1 MISLIESVCKKKSM
15 WRLQKENFGMFVS
28 NFCTDRKQN
37 RDKETDFSVQ
47 IWRNILLH
55 NLKNSEDVNQFL
67 SVLFLQCN
75 CYRWYNLFLRSS
87 FSNMLLVK
95 LLERLHILASNFW
108 SNSFKFMSG
117 SKTKQVQRI
126 RMFLYSIWQ
135 KILLHNI
142 KISEGFIQ
150 FLSIRFLQC
159 IRQKWRKS
167 Y

>member
-15 WRLQKENFGMFVS
+15 WDLQKENFGMFVL

-37 RDKETDFSVQ
+37 RDQETDFSVR
-47 IWRNILLH
+47 IWRKTLLH

-67 SVLFLQCN
+67 SVFFLECN
-75 CYRWYNLFLRSS
+75 CYRCFNLFLRSS

-95 LLERLHILASNFW
+95 LLERLHILASKFW
-108 SNSFKFMSG
+108 SISFKFMSV

-126 RMFLYSIWQ
+126 RKFLYSVWQ

-142 KISEGFIQ
+142 KISF
-150 FLSIRFLQC
+150 
-159 IRQKWRKS
+159 
-167 Y
+167 